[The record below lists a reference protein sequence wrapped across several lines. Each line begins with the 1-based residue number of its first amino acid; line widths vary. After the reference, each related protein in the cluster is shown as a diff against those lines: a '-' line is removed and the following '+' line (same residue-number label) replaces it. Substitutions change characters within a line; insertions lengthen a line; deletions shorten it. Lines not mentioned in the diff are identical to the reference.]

1 MAPTVLVGVGRS
13 SGTTTRRDG
22 EKDGAAAVP
31 TKQHLQRLENGGAA
45 RLRSSAQRSSGSRSR
60 GGGSG
65 ELWLD
70 EGSHVMED
78 RDGSC
83 GPGTCV
89 KERRWGTTTSEK
101 WCRPATGT
109 TAAGRH
115 RRRSAAVTLT
125 EEMTRKGLYHRS
137 LCTCLTHAAACLT
150 RSCRWRER
158 AETIEPDWIRRPTG
172 EKEGERKG
180 EKKKRIKERKKEKKK
195 RK

>member
-1 MAPTVLVGVGRS
+1 
-13 SGTTTRRDG
+13 
-22 EKDGAAAVP
+22 
-31 TKQHLQRLENGGAA
+31 
-45 RLRSSAQRSSGSRSR
+45 
-60 GGGSG
+60 
-65 ELWLD
+65 
-70 EGSHVMED
+70 MED

-83 GPGTCV
+83 VPGTCV
-89 KERRWGTTTSEK
+89 KERRWGTTASEK

-109 TAAGRH
+109 EAQAAAGWH

-125 EEMTRKGLYHRS
+125 EETTRKGLYHRS
-137 LCTCLTHAAACLT
+137 LYTCLTRAAARLT

-180 EKKKRIKERKKEKKK
+180 EKKKRIKERKKEKRK